1 MGWTKEQLYRY
12 LAKKDLPNR
21 GAQAAEPEPPV
32 CHESLAANDGE
43 APDSSLI
50 SLRITSYRRKLLD
63 RSNLY
68 GGCKYVEDCC
78 VYAGLLPGDSE
89 REINLQVRQVKV
101 DSREE
106 EKTVI
111 EITYP

>member
-12 LAKKDLPNR
+12 LAKKDLPSR
-21 GAQAAEPEPPV
+21 KAQAAEPEPPV
-32 CHESLAANDGE
+32 CHEPLAADDGK
-43 APDSSLI
+43 AQDAGLV
-50 SLRITSYRRKLLD
+50 SLRITSHRRKLLD

-68 GGCKYVEDCC
+68 GGCKFLEDCC
-78 VYAGLLPGDSE
+78 VISGLIYDDSE

-101 DSREE
+101 ASREE

>member
-1 MGWTKEQLYRY
+1 MGWTKEQLETY
-12 LAKKDLPNR
+12 LAKKDR
-21 GAQAAEPEPPV
+21 TRSKAQTAEPEPPV
-32 CHESLAANDGE
+32 CHEPLAAHDGE
-43 APDSSLI
+43 APDSGLI

-68 GGCKYVEDCC
+68 GGAKYVEDCC